1 MNRIIRLLGSVD
13 AREALL
19 VVVLALLAFEIQPL
33 AAQQMTRIAVID
45 MGRILDT
52 FSNSASA
59 VNSFAQKKAEIQ
71 TEVDKRAGEIKAL
84 QAKKAEAQ
92 SRSDTELAQ
101 SIDAEI
107 TKRTAELK
115 EYVAARQN
123 ELDIMAK
130 AISASGSFL
139 QKIDSCVSQVAESE
153 GYSIVLNLTPKD
165 DNNIIVWNST
175 AIDITDEVILALR
188 QGQ

>member
-1 MNRIIRLLGSVD
+1 MNRIMRLLGSVD
-13 AREALL
+13 VRKALFI
-19 VVVLALLAFEIQPL
+19 VSLALFGFEIQPL

-45 MGRILDT
+45 MDRILDT

-71 TEVDKRAGEIKAL
+71 TEIDKRAGEIKSL

-92 SRSDTELAQ
+92 SRSDSELAQ
-101 SIDAEI
+101 SIDTEI
-107 TKRTAELK
+107 TKKTAELK

-130 AISASGSFL
+130 AISASDSFL
-139 QKIDSCVSQVAESE
+139 QKLDSCVSQVAESE

-175 AIDITDEVILALR
+175 AIDITDEVILALK
-188 QGQ
+188 QEQ

>member
-1 MNRIIRLLGSVD
+1 MGSVD
-13 AREALL
+13 VRKALL
-19 VVVLALLAFEIQPL
+19 VVALVLLEFEIQPL

-71 TEVDKRAGEIKAL
+71 AEVDKRASEIKLL

-92 SRSDTELAQ
+92 SRSDTGLAQ
-101 SIDAEI
+101 SIDTEI
-107 TKRTAELK
+107 TKKMAELK
-115 EYVAARQN
+115 DYVAARQN

-130 AISASGSFL
+130 AISASDSFL

-165 DNNIIVWNST
+165 ANNIIVWNST